1 MKIVI
6 FYNFDKPEACEY
18 AEKVTHYLLAKKV
31 ECFIK
36 KNLYD
41 KFVNKINSKYLILIN
56 DETIIEQAD
65 FIVTFGGD
73 GTILGAVKKYIDYT
87 YIPIMGINVG
97 RLGFLAEFS
106 VNKLYEAIDNLL
118 SGKFK
123 IINRELIETKYNGN
137 LINALNDFVIEKKD
151 LSKMI
156 TLKAYYN
163 KQFIGDYRADGLI
176 ITTSTGS
183 TAYSLSCGG
192 PLIYPSANVFC
203 VTPIC
208 PHSLTLR
215 PLILPYKK
223 NIKIKVFS
231 TTGEAI
237 MTADGQSLQIL
248 KSGDILEF
256 YLSKKKVRIIVPT
269 NSTYFEVIRN
279 KFLWAE
285 YPFN

>member
-6 FYNFDKPEACEY
+6 FDNFDKPEACEY

-137 LINALNDFVIEKKD
+137 LINALNDFVTEKKR
-151 LSKMI
+151 
-156 TLKAYYN
+156 
-163 KQFIGDYRADGLI
+163 FI
-176 ITTSTGS
+176 
-183 TAYSLSCGG
+183 
-192 PLIYPSANVFC
+192 
-203 VTPIC
+203 
-208 PHSLTLR
+208 
-215 PLILPYKK
+215 
-223 NIKIKVFS
+223 
-231 TTGEAI
+231 
-237 MTADGQSLQIL
+237 
-248 KSGDILEF
+248 
-256 YLSKKKVRIIVPT
+256 
-269 NSTYFEVIRN
+269 
-279 KFLWAE
+279 
-285 YPFN
+285 